1 MEGLMFVVALFAPAV
16 IAFIA
21 TDRDRK
27 HQWRGWS
34 S

>member
-1 MEGLMFVVALFAPAV
+1 MLVAVTAPAV

-27 HQWRGWS
+27 NQWRGWS